1 MSPVVV
7 GMSLAAGL
15 FVGLLVCI
23 EVGYRWGVAERA
35 RGGDGAHAG
44 FGPVE
49 GAIFGLLG
57 LILAFSFGGAAGRFE
72 RRQILVVDEAN
83 AMGTAWLR
91 LDLLPSEAQGGI
103 RDLFRQ
109 YVDCR
114 ISVYAKV
121 ADRKAAEAEVTR
133 SSDLQGRIWTHAV
146 EGSRPLEAPLRAL
159 LLSALNEMFDM
170 ATTRVRAAYVHTP
183 PGIIGYLILVALLS
197 AALAGYAMSQG
208 RRRPLSHSVLFAL
221 VLAATVYVIIDLDYP
236 RYGLIRIDAGDQ
248 VLFDVRAGMR

>member
-7 GMSLAAGL
+7 GLSLAAGL
-15 FVGLLVCI
+15 FVGLLLCI
-23 EVGYRWGVAERA
+23 ELGYRRGVAERA
-35 RGGDGAHAG
+35 REGEGAHAG

-57 LILAFSFGGAAGRFE
+57 LILAFSFSGAAGRFE

-91 LDLLPSEAQGGI
+91 LDLLPSDAQAGT

-114 ISVYAKV
+114 IAVYAKL
-121 ADRKAAEAEVTR
+121 ADRKAAEAEVAR
-133 SSDLQGRIWTHAV
+133 SSDLQGQIWTHAV
-146 EGSRPLEAPLRAL
+146 EGSRPLDAPLRAL
-159 LLSALNEMFDM
+159 LLSALNEMFDI

-183 PGIIGYLILVALLS
+183 PAIIGYLVLVALLS

-236 RYGLIRIDAGDQ
+236 RYGIIRIDAGDQ
-248 VLFDVRAGMR
+248 VLLDVRAGMR